1 MCGLS
6 LLAVFRK
13 NNLRI
18 QKARVGVFLCV
29 QSTSLG
35 YFLLCPAIN
44 METMFDQFTMKTLVI
59 LSVVY
64 LIGKLRDALLTSFI
78 HFLGIIVL
86 KLGEIHNN

>member
-1 MCGLS
+1 MFGLS
-6 LLAVFRK
+6 LIKVFRK

-44 METMFDQFTMKTLVI
+44 REIKFASVYNESFGEFIGTI
-59 LSVVY
+59 LANSE
-64 LIGKLRDALLTSFI
+64 I
-78 HFLGIIVL
+78 HFLQVL
-86 KLGEIHNN
+86 YIF

>member
-1 MCGLS
+1 MSGLL
-6 LLAVFRK
+6 LLAVFCK

-18 QKARVGVFLCV
+18 QKARVVVFLCV

-44 METMFDQFTMKTLVI
+44 REIKFA
-59 LSVVY
+59 SVY
-64 LIGKLRDALLTSFI
+64 NESFGDFIGNYIGKLRDALLTSFI
-78 HFLGIIVL
+78 HFVGIKVL